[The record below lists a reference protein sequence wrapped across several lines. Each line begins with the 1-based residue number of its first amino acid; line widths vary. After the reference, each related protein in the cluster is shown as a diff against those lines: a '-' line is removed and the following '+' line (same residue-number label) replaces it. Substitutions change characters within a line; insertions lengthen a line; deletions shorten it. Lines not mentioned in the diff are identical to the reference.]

1 MKKVI
6 LYEVYDNDPIYE
18 SKIQKDLYELI
29 GHQNFRIIPV
39 SRSSDKFTVFAFLRL
54 NEVTQLTE
62 IFKKYNMLIS
72 SRDVTREVIK
82 GEMPSYEHQR
92 EFDFVVYRKVLEE
105 FREMNTDVDDVLDII
120 SESGIYHL
128 DDIHKRI
135 LENF

>member
-82 GEMPSYEHQR
+82 GEMPSYEHKR

-105 FREMNTDVDDVLDII
+105 FREMNTNVDDVLDII
-120 SESGIYHL
+120 CESGIYHL
-128 DDIHKRI
+128 DNIHKRI